1 MRKTDDAWVLLSP
14 TDVGHL
20 KVRGLPRQHVQA
32 HMERRGSSPLW
43 GADYEGWPQG
53 NRHGL
58 LSPKAIWPAAMGAA
72 TVDRAA
78 VGDAAKRDRAG

>member
-1 MRKTDDAWVLLSP
+1 MILRKTDDVWVLLGL
-14 TDVGHL
+14 TDVDHL

-32 HMERRGSSPLW
+32 HMECRGSSPLW

-58 LSPKAIWPAAMGAA
+58 LSPTAIWTCRNG
-72 TVDRAA
+72 DRHH
-78 VGDAAKRDRAG
+78 G